1 MFKIQWKSLGLALAT
16 ATITL
21 VLVVTA
27 NISKLSATI
36 VSQTDSLS
44 RITHTT
50 ILAQASDE
58 TDVNAIASA
67 TTVFIDHDLESK
79 EALEQATKNGG
90 RFDSAGSGVIVARQE
105 VSQGTLIG
113 EGFQTVFVHYVL
125 TNAHV
130 VEGRN
135 QEEIDFYGV
144 RTPDGDVHYVKKSQ
158 IEWLGNPAQESEL
171 DLAVLEFQSDRPY
184 PVATITQSD
193 ITESE
198 SLFISGWPTPL
209 QGQSDKTRFRR
220 FTLAQLKSKSSP
232 DSVGNFGYTLV
243 YNTKGD
249 GVRAGMSGGPVFNVR
264 GELVGIN
271 SAVLERSPGD
281 KLLGQGIQI
290 IQFLNRKAE
299 IIQATLNIAPP
310 SVSKNLIAEAK
321 HQQKRADILTQQD
334 FDQDFNVLPTDPQY
348 QAIQSLLQ
356 RYGCMKSFPNGK
368 FRFNMT
374 LTRAEFVVDLNT
386 CIDKVNEYIAS
397 NVASQNRGK
406 IKSLQNSLDNLEQ
419 EVRQFTAH
427 ALTE

>member
-36 VSQTDSLS
+36 VFQTDSLS
-44 RITHTT
+44 RSTHTT

-67 TTVFIDHDLESK
+67 TTVFIDHDLEGA
-79 EALEQATKNGG
+79 ALEETIKNGG
-90 RFDSAGSGVIVARQE
+90 RFDSAGSGVIIARQE
-105 VSQGTLIG
+105 VINGTLTG
-113 EGFQTVFVHYVL
+113 EGSQTVFIHSVL

-130 VEGRN
+130 VEGLN
-135 QEEIDFYGV
+135 QDEIEFYGV
-144 RTPDGDVHYVKKSQ
+144 RTPDGDVHFVKKSQ
-158 IEWLGNPAQESEL
+158 IKWLGNPAKESEL

-209 QGQSDKTRFRR
+209 QDQSDKTRFRR

-232 DSVGNFGYTLV
+232 DSIGNFGYTLD

-264 GELVGIN
+264 GELVGIH
-271 SAVLERSPGD
+271 SGGFDRTRGD
-281 KLLGQGIQI
+281 KLRGQGIQI

-299 IIQATLNIAPP
+299 TIQTTLNIAPP

-321 HQQKRADILTQQD
+321 HHQERADILTPQN
-334 FDQDFNVLPTDPQY
+334 FDQNFNVLPTDPQY

-386 CIDKVNEYIAS
+386 CMDKVNEYIAS

-419 EVRQFTAH
+419 EVKQLMPN
-427 ALTE
+427 ALIE